1 MISSKTAKSKQTSK
15 PSRAT
20 TPKHRGAVKKKTRVA
35 NLGKRTT
42 RGTCA
47 AEPARLPHKE
57 SKQQLC
63 LALLCRAEGASIEDL
78 QDATG
83 WQAHTVRGFLSGAV
97 KRKLGLELASQKA
110 EHQPR
115 RYRTLQATT

>member
-20 TPKHRGAVKKKTRVA
+20 TPKHRGALKEITGA
-35 NLGKRTT
+35 PNLGKRST
-42 RGTCA
+42 RRTCV
-47 AEPARLPHKE
+47 AEPARPPRKE

-63 LALLCRAEGASIEDL
+63 LALLCRAEGASIEEL
-78 QDATG
+78 QEATG

-97 KRKLGLELASQKA
+97 KRKLGLELSSQKT

-115 RYRTLQATT
+115 RYRILQATA